1 MIWKCFALSLSFF
14 SNSYRSYQSYNV
26 RGWLVVIGG
35 FVFYMFHLGTH
46 KALGVFIPYIA
57 EDLELTEHLV
67 GLSCG
72 IGVGLRTIPGKK
84 L

>member
-1 MIWKCFALSLSFF
+1 M
-14 SNSYRSYQSYNV
+14 
-26 RGWLVVIGG
+26 VVIGG

-57 EDLELTEHLV
+57 EELELTEHLV

-72 IGVGLRTIPGKK
+72 IGVGLRTIPGGWRSLFPYVNIYKIR
-84 L
+84 